1 MKKFGMKFTPET
13 TRIIAKLHPR
23 PPRLSESDGG
33 QAENKKL
40 IKQALVELR
49 ENPYAGS
56 DLQEELY
63 GFKSFK
69 LRRFRVLYNINEEK
83 NIIQIFHIGHRKDV
97 YEQFHRLLNQLKKT
111 SK

>member
-1 MKKFGMKFTPET
+1 MKKFGMKFTPEI
-13 TRIIAKLHPR
+13 TRIIAKLHP
-23 PPRLSESDGG
+23 
-33 QAENKKL
+33 ENKKL

-49 ENPYAGS
+49 KNPYAGT

-69 LRRFRVLYNINEEK
+69 LKRFRVLYDIYEEE

-97 YEQFHRLLNQLKKT
+97 YEQFNRLLNELKGR
-111 SK
+111 S

>member
-13 TRIIAKLHPR
+13 SRILSRFHP
-23 PPRLSESDGG
+23 
-33 QAENKKL
+33 ENKKL
-40 IKQALVELR
+40 IKQALIELR
-49 ENPYAGS
+49 KNPYAGI

-69 LRRFRVLYNINEEK
+69 LKRFRVLYNINEEE

-97 YEQFHRLLNQLKKT
+97 YEQFNRLLNQLRKNAK
-111 SK
+111 

>member
-13 TRIIAKLHPR
+13 TRIIAKLHP
-23 PPRLSESDGG
+23 
-33 QAENKKL
+33 ENKKL

-49 ENPYAGS
+49 KNPYAGS

-69 LRRFRVLYNINEEK
+69 LNRFRGLYNINEEK
-83 NIIQIFHIGHRKDV
+83 NIIQIFHIGPRKM
-97 YEQFHRLLNQLKKT
+97 YT
-111 SK
+111 SNSTAC

>member
-13 TRIIAKLHPR
+13 TRILAKLHP
-23 PPRLSESDGG
+23 
-33 QAENKKL
+33 ENKKL

-49 ENPYAGS
+49 KNPYAGT

-69 LRRFRVLYNINEEK
+69 LKRFRVLSNINEEEK
-83 NIIQIFHIGHRKDV
+83 IIQIFHIGHRKDV
-97 YEQFHRLLNQLKKT
+97 YEQFNRLLNELKGR
-111 SK
+111 S

>member
-13 TRIIAKLHPR
+13 TRIIAKLHP
-23 PPRLSESDGG
+23 
-33 QAENKKL
+33 ENKKL

-49 ENPYAGS
+49 KNPYAGS

-97 YEQFHRLLNQLKKT
+97 YEQFNRLLNQLKKP
-111 SK
+111 SQ

>member
-13 TRIIAKLHPR
+13 TRIIAKLHP
-23 PPRLSESDGG
+23 
-33 QAENKKL
+33 ENKKL
-40 IKQALVELR
+40 IKQAMVELR
-49 ENPYAGS
+49 KNPCAGT

-69 LRRFRVLYNINEEK
+69 LKRFRVLYNINEEK

-97 YEQFHRLLNQLKKT
+97 YEQFNRLLNQLRKNAK
-111 SK
+111 

>member
-13 TRIIAKLHPR
+13 TRIIAKLHP
-23 PPRLSESDGG
+23 
-33 QAENKKL
+33 ENNKL

-49 ENPYAGS
+49 KNPYAGT

-69 LRRFRVLYNINEEK
+69 LKRFRVLYNINEEE

-97 YEQFHRLLNQLKKT
+97 YEQFRRLLNELQR
-111 SK
+111 SS

>member
-1 MKKFGMKFTPET
+1 MKKFGMKFTAESS
-13 TRIIAKLHPR
+13 RIISKLHP
-23 PPRLSESDGG
+23 
-33 QAENKKL
+33 ENKKL
-40 IKQALVELR
+40 IKQALVDLR

-69 LRRFRVLYNINEEK
+69 LKRFRVLYNINEEEK
-83 NIIQIFHIGHRKDV
+83 IIQIFHVGHRKDV
-97 YEQFHRLLNQLKKT
+97 YEQLNRLLNQLKKA

>member
-1 MKKFGMKFTPET
+1 MKKIGIKFTPESS
-13 TRIIAKLHPR
+13 RIIAKLHP
-23 PPRLSESDGG
+23 
-33 QAENKKL
+33 ENKKL

-49 ENPYAGS
+49 KNPYAGS

-97 YEQFHRLLNQLKKT
+97 YEQFNRLLNELRR
-111 SK
+111 SS